1 MATGFVNGRW
11 QFSTPTESTPL
22 VRSPKNLVRWLRR
35 RPLRLCQIWCKS
47 VHGGLLGKWVKYNE
61 FSFIYLYLFSWTHLQ
76 VRPVDGF
83 SCLMAQT
90 TRTLAR
96 MCLLGIS
103 LTFLPILG
111 VKSPENP
118 NFCGVNGRFQAKQAK
133 YWKFHVIKTTKSIST
148 KFCTTIETIKWS
160 SCVVPIGAQQIQD
173 GGRPPF

>member
-1 MATGFVNGRW
+1 MGDGNFRPPQNKH
-11 QFSTPTESTPL
+11 PL
-22 VRSPKNLVRWLRR
+22 TDHPKIWYRWLRR
-35 RPLRLCQIWCKS
+35 RPLRLRQIWCKS
-47 VHGGLLGKWVKYNE
+47 VDGGLLGKWVKYNE

-160 SCVVPIGAQQIQD
+160 SCVVPIGVQQIQD
-173 GGRPPF
+173 GGRPPFLKNR